1 MNNRSMEDWI
11 QGASHQLKA
20 DPKTVKA
27 AINSGD
33 ISQLTASMSQT
44 DQAKVQAVLND
55 PEKMKELLHSPAGK
69 ALLKLFGKK
78 LD

>member
-11 QGASHQLKA
+11 QGASHQLKTN
-20 DPKTVKA
+20 PNTVKA
-27 AINSGD
+27 AINNGD
-33 ISQLTASMSQT
+33 IRQLTANMSQA
-44 DQAKVQAVLND
+44 DQAKVQSVLND
-55 PEKMKELLHSPAGK
+55 PEKMKELLQSPAGK